1 MSRCDLVLWHKWRYT
16 NALQGQFFPFF
27 VLTVVGIVTI
37 PLTYSVLKPSSD
49 PGATAPR
56 IKTDFRP
63 EHANLIDGQRKAQK
77 RRERKLKRG
86 IAVVAGW
93 AIMVLMAYLIVVT
106 ARTIPKIWN
115 PYDILGI
122 SDVSTLALCI
132 ENYSDITYSLLQR
145 KRLNHTTGASP
156 SNSIRIR
163 SDQTQQR
170 TKLSNL

>member
-1 MSRCDLVLWHKWRYT
+1 
-16 NALQGQFFPFF
+16 
-27 VLTVVGIVTI
+27 VGIVTI

-56 IKTDFRP
+56 IKTDFQP
-63 EHANLIDGQRKAQK
+63 EHADLIDAQRKAQK

-93 AIMVLMAYLIVVT
+93 ATMALMAYLIFVT

-115 PYDILGI
+115 PYDILGL

-132 ENYSDITYSLLQR
+132 REICSLQNSLPPRRKSNRITS
-145 KRLNHTTGASP
+145 ASP
-156 SNSIRIR
+156 LNSIRIR
-163 SDQTQQR
+163 LDQIQQR
-170 TKLSNL
+170 IKRSKL